1 MRSSNDS
8 LVHLEVSTVSLIS
21 TPGWHRRLSGF
32 TLVELLVVIAIIGIL
47 VALLLPAREAARRS
61 QYQNHLK
68 QLSLACLLHEDTHGF
83 FPSRGWYS
91 TWAGDP
97 DRGFGATQPG
107 AWTFSILPYMEEQA
121 LFDMGSD
128 GDAGFP
134 AVEQRRATRTVMTT
148 PLAIFHC
155 PSRRAARTYPSWAL
169 FGEAFS
175 QPVNSLRISDDLI
188 AKTDYAING
197 GGTLLADPWLTPP
210 VRATMDL
217 SWKAGSRGNGIAY
230 QRSEVKRAK
239 ITDGSV
245 YTILLGEKFVEPARY
260 ETTSFG
266 DHHGMY
272 VYYWD
277 TFRYASDAPDTLPR
291 QDADLGNTALMRD
304 VNSCCAS
311 RFGSAHPGGLHVSMC
326 DGSIQNISYHIE
338 PTVYRQLGDRDDGR
352 VFDEAPF

>member
-1 MRSSNDS
+1 M
-8 LVHLEVSTVSLIS
+8 SLIS
-21 TPGWHRRLSGF
+21 TLVRHRRLSGF

-47 VALLLPAREAARRS
+47 VALLLPAVQAAREAARRS
-61 QYQNHLK
+61 QCQNHLK

-83 FPSRGWYS
+83 FPSGGWHY
-91 TWAGDP
+91 TWAGDS

-107 AWTFSILPYMEEQA
+107 AWTYSILPYMEEQA

-128 GDAGFP
+128 GDTGFP
-134 AVEQRRATRTVMTT
+134 GVEQRRATRTVMTT
-148 PLAIFHC
+148 SLTIFYC
-155 PSRRAARTYPSWAL
+155 PSRRAVRTYPSWAL
-169 FGEAFS
+169 FGEGFS
-175 QPVNSLRISDDLI
+175 QPANSLRISDDLI

-197 GGTLLADPWLTPP
+197 GGTLMTDPWLSPP

-230 QRSEVKRAK
+230 QRSEVKRAE

-245 YTILLGEKFVEPARY
+245 YTILLGEKFVEPVRY

-291 QDADLGNTALMRD
+291 LDADLGNTAIMRD
-304 VNSCCAS
+304 VNSCCAF

-326 DGSIQNISYHIE
+326 DGSIHSISYDIE

-352 VFDEAPF
+352 VVAEATF